1 MVTWIAT
8 SSFQYL
14 EVRQS
19 KASWPHLDKRSFLE
33 VGNLNGVSL
42 TSLGT
47 PRCYSSLRYWHFSGH
62 WQTFVLFQVW
72 KDLFPAQLLGCSCL
86 SLSEALTSLFPVYPT
101 HPQGTQVGKTGKLC
115 FWSPQQKTPLT
126 HGNTRGLTTFWNKW
140 KGKIQSKQNKYYQPN
155 TGVWLATYKNFLAK
169 GLWITLEE

>member
-47 PRCYSSLRYWHFSGH
+47 PWCYSTLRYWHFSGH

-86 SLSEALTSLFPVYPT
+86 SLSEALTSQCTLPILKELRLGRQASSAFDLHNRKVPWYM
-101 HPQGTQVGKTGKLC
+101 GTQGAWLLFGINERGKY
-115 FWSPQQKTPLT
+115 
-126 HGNTRGLTTFWNKW
+126 N
-140 KGKIQSKQNKYYQPN
+140 QNKTRNIINQ
-155 TGVWLATYKNFLAK
+155 TVWLAADKNFLVK